1 MATMDGPRR
10 NPAGAGRAGDAAG
23 DDDAAS
29 AAEEAEVEEGDRG
42 VEDEAGLGVVAI
54 PPSSEEAG
62 GER

>member
-1 MATMDGPRR
+1 MARADDPTRGGGRVDG
-10 NPAGAGRAGDAAG
+10 GGAAG

-42 VEDEAGLGVVAI
+42 VEEEAGLGVVPI